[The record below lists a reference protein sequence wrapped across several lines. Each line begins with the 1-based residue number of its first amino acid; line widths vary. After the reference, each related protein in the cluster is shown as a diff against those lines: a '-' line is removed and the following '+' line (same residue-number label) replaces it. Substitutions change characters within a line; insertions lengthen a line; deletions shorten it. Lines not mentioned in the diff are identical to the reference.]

1 MACIRKLQSYK
12 NSGQTGVFVLAAMF
26 VLLIAITLPAQAQ
39 TFSVIHAFSGPDGD
53 HPAAGL
59 TMDQGGNFYGTT
71 RDGGS
76 FDNGYACELYFLNG
90 CGTAFKMT
98 RHGSAWL
105 LAPLVKFNS
114 TNGAYPQ
121 TAVTIGPNGSIYG
134 TTGLGGGCSYSVF
147 GCGEIF
153 NLTPKATAP
162 IAFPPSWV
170 DHVLYAFTEGDD
182 GGPYPSEVIF
192 DAAGNLYGTS
202 VGGTYGAGNVFEFT
216 PSQYGWTETVLYSFY
231 GGNDGL
237 YPHGMIADS
246 GFNHLYGV
254 TFKGGGNG
262 CDGSGCG
269 TVFELTRSGS
279 GWSETILHTFTDG
292 SDGAWP
298 LGAPIMDQAGNL
310 YGTSAGAFVSPGTV
324 WEMSPSNGG
333 WTFTV
338 LYNFSGYADAGPYA
352 GLTMDAA
359 GNLYGTTYAE
369 GTYGEGNVFK
379 LSPSNGSWTYTD
391 LYDFTGGNDG
401 AAPEG
406 RPSVDAAGNVY
417 GTATSGGT
425 YGVSGTVWEIT
436 P

>member
-202 VGGTYGAGNVFEFT
+202 
-216 PSQYGWTETVLYSFY
+216 GWR
-231 GGNDGL
+231 
-237 YPHGMIADS
+237 
-246 GFNHLYGV
+246 HLRRGQRLRV
-254 TFKGGGNG
+254 HAVAIRLDRNRALQLLRRK
-262 CDGSGCG
+262 
-269 TVFELTRSGS
+269 
-279 GWSETILHTFTDG
+279 
-292 SDGAWP
+292 
-298 LGAPIMDQAGNL
+298 
-310 YGTSAGAFVSPGTV
+310 
-324 WEMSPSNGG
+324 
-333 WTFTV
+333 
-338 LYNFSGYADAGPYA
+338 
-352 GLTMDAA
+352 
-359 GNLYGTTYAE
+359 
-369 GTYGEGNVFK
+369 
-379 LSPSNGSWTYTD
+379 
-391 LYDFTGGNDG
+391 
-401 AAPEG
+401 
-406 RPSVDAAGNVY
+406 
-417 GTATSGGT
+417 
-425 YGVSGTVWEIT
+425 
-436 P
+436 